1 MVSFAPFCFPASVC
15 PLNVLM
21 IMMGAVIYVLSEMS
35 AVLQC
40 CSAAGPVTS
49 PGSVAPAGDRSASAA
64 NLKYFTLNAAIY

>member
-35 AVLQC
+35 AVLH
-40 CSAAGPVTS
+40 AAVLQVQS
-49 PGSVAPAGDRSASAA
+49 RVSGSGRR
-64 NLKYFTLNAAIY
+64 